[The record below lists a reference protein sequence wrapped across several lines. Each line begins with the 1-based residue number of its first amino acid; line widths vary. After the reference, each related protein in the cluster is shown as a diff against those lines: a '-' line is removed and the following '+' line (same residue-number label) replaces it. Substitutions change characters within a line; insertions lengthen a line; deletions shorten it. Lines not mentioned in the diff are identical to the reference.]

1 MGLISRVSSR
11 TYSFSEF
18 KKIMSDHEKVSD
30 VESEPEKEEQVEEEN
45 ETEEFNWDLAIPNR
59 SEMTWVDIQKK
70 RLREIPENALK
81 GLDKCEEV
89 CLRYN
94 LIKDMSPVRHLKPE
108 TLVELD
114 LYDNH
119 LK

>member
-1 MGLISRVSSR
+1 
-11 TYSFSEF
+11 
-18 KKIMSDHEKVSD
+18 MSDQEKQNDLEKLSD
-30 VESEPEKEEQVEEEN
+30 VESEPEKEEEET

-70 RLREIPENALK
+70 RLREIPENALA

-94 LIKDMSPVRHLKPE
+94 LIKDMSPVRHLNPA

-114 LYDNH
+114 LYSKLKTIIKVCFDNFFTN
-119 LK
+119 